1 MQRPPAWELTEAIHT
16 TAPAPPGYNP
26 LPATTFDVSS
36 SGAFQRPPAFAGNV
50 HIVKGTAQVLD
61 QEFQVRSSQ
70 LAQTLEH
77 ELAAARL
84 EVPTHPLPPAEA
96 IIRELGVRNTLMA
109 RKTAEFHRQTAL
121 GNTFYGSD
129 PLNRPL
135 NDFTARARTMER
147 PLKPDGIAFQTWSF
161 SYRAAHEARLLSQS
175 LQLLNQQQVNV
186 LNWLATVQANDQA
199 RIAAEQQAQ
208 RAAAELARI
217 NEQARLEALA
227 QAARVV
233 AEREQVAAEQ
243 HRQQAL
249 AEAARQ
255 QKEQEEIQAR
265 EEARLAALAEAQRLA
280 AEQAQIAADAAAQQI
295 AAEQARQQAQA
306 DAQRRMEERQLLAEK
321 TRQEKQQ
328 KALRKAQKRR
338 RKKARKTAREQARR
352 QAENALSGQ
361 SPVFANAGSM
371 AAFGPTFTG
380 PLGVFGNNPATTL
393 ALRTSLRTAVSLA
406 LAAISTAA
414 APVIV
419 GFAALLAPSKLGNG
433 DLYSAS
439 VPLSDL
445 APDLS
450 SDELYQLAAIGGE
463 VDLPVRLG
471 SSTIGDKIE
480 FVVVTTDGL
489 TVPANVPVRAAHFDA
504 RTNTYVSTASDT
516 NGPTLTWTP
525 LVNPLNPST
534 DLPQV
539 DSELPVYDGAEVVP
553 AEGRVDPFPELDRY
567 ELGGFITVFPIE
579 SGIPPLYVV
588 FSSPY
593 DGAFVRGKFSGRVF
607 NPNQAGGPVLD
618 LDWRSAVIS
627 RAGID
632 AVKLHIARLD
642 QSDANDVMIQRLE
655 EILSGRLA
663 FTDTDLRYYTHENR
677 ELERFRALGLS
688 DAFRPDRESPMW
700 NNAHTA
706 TLEDFKLEDNE
717 SLLYSKDA
725 IAAADKQ
732 DELFFRNLLKGG
744 KQ

>member
-1 MQRPPAWELTEAIHT
+1 MANPP
-16 TAPAPPGYNP
+16 
-26 LPATTFDVSS
+26 
-36 SGAFQRPPAFAGNV
+36 SGRLEIGINDAV
-50 HIVKGTAQVLD
+50 HIRGIAPRDTFIMPPSHSPRIPHGSGMFGHGHVMQMTAHSVQMITHAMQSNISVLESEY
-61 QEFQVRSSQ
+61 QTRTTQ
-70 LAQTLEH
+70 LPQTIEH
-77 ELAAARL
+77 ELATIRQ
-84 EVPTHPLPPAEA
+84 EGSNHYLPPTQAV
-96 IIRELGVRNTLMA
+96 IRELDIRNRLIA
-109 RKTAEFHRQTAL
+109 HKTAVLQQQSAIANQF
-121 GNTFYGSD
+121 FGSD
-129 PLNRPL
+129 PANKTLAE
-135 NDFTARARTMER
+135 FIQKASQME
-147 PLKPDGIAFQTWSF
+147 PQIKPYGIAIQAWTV
-161 SYRAAHEARLLSQS
+161 SYRAAHEVRLLSQTIDILS
-175 LQLLNQQQVNV
+175 RQNANYYT
-186 LNWLATVQANDQA
+186 WLAASQAND
-199 RIAAEQQAQ
+199 R
-208 RAAAELARI
+208 ELAR
-217 NEQARLEALA
+217 QT
-227 QAARVV
+227 
-233 AEREQVAAEQ
+233 AERARIAAEQ

-280 AEQAQIAADAAAQQI
+280 AEQAQITAEAIAQQI
-295 AAEQARQQAQA
+295 AAEQAR
-306 DAQRRMEERQLLAEK
+306 L
-321 TRQEKQQ
+321 
-328 KALRKAQKRR
+328 
-338 RKKARKTAREQARR
+338 
-352 QAENALSGQ
+352 QAENAPDGQ

-406 LAAISTAA
+406 LTGISTAV

-419 GFAALLAPSKLGNG
+419 GFAALLVPSKLGNS

-445 APDLS
+445 APDVS

-471 SSTIGDKIE
+471 SSTLGDKIE

-534 DLPQV
+534 DLPQA
-539 DSELPVYDGAEVVP
+539 DTDLPVYDGAEVDP
-553 AEGRVDPFPELDRY
+553 GEGRIDPFPELDRY

-627 RAGID
+627 RVGID

-655 EILSGRLA
+655 EFLSGRLA
-663 FTDTDLRYYTHENR
+663 FTDTDLRYYTHEIR

>member
-1 MQRPPAWELTEAIHT
+1 MELTEPVHT
-16 TAPAPPGYNP
+16 TAVAPPGYNP

-61 QEFQVRSSQ
+61 QEFQARASQ

-84 EVPTHPLPPAEA
+84 EVSTHPLPPAEA

-135 NDFTARARTMER
+135 NDFTARARMMER

-233 AEREQVAAEQ
+233 AERERVAAEQ

-295 AAEQARQQAQA
+295 AAEQARLQAQA
-306 DAQRRMEERQLLAEK
+306 DAQRRNEERWLLAEK

-328 KALRKAQKRR
+328 KALRKAQKKR
-338 RKKARKTAREQARR
+338 RKKARKIAREQARR

-371 AAFGPTFTG
+371 AAIGPTFTG

-419 GFAALLAPSKLGNG
+419 GFAALLVPSELGNG
-433 DLYSAS
+433 DLFAAS
-439 VPLSDL
+439 VPLSEL
-445 APDLS
+445 APDL
-450 SDELYQLAAIGGE
+450 DTDLYELATTGGE

-471 SSTIGDKIE
+471 SRTFGNTVE
-480 FVVVTTDGL
+480 VVVVSTDGV
-489 TVPANVPVRAAHFDA
+489 TVPSKVPVVLARFDVQK
-504 RTNTYVSTASDT
+504 NTYISTANASDSK
-516 NGPTLTWTP
+516 GPVVTWTP
-525 LVNPLNPST
+525 LVKPLNPST
-534 DLPQV
+534 DLPV
-539 DSELPVYDGAEVVP
+539 ADTDLPNYEGADVTPDS
-553 AEGRVDPFPELDRY
+553 GRIDPFPQLDQY
-567 ELGGFITVFPIE
+567 GFDGWVTVFPID
-579 SGIPPLYVV
+579 SGIPPIFTMFRDRRQDPGIASGIGQTVSGNWLGTAATQQGAPIPTQIADKLRGRE
-588 FSSPY
+588 FSSFR
-593 DGAFVRGKFSGRVF
+593 AFRKAFWKAVGDDQALFEQFTTFSKFDIKKGLSPTAPRSEQVGGKTKLDIHHVV
-607 NPNQAGGPVLD
+607 PIAEGGSVYD
-618 LDWRSAVIS
+618 LDNLRVLTPK
-627 RAGID
+627 R
-632 AVKLHIARLD
+632 HIETHSEMRK
-642 QSDANDVMIQRLE
+642 QKNEIQE
-655 EILSGRLA
+655 
-663 FTDTDLRYYTHENR
+663 
-677 ELERFRALGLS
+677 
-688 DAFRPDRESPMW
+688 
-700 NNAHTA
+700 
-706 TLEDFKLEDNE
+706 
-717 SLLYSKDA
+717 
-725 IAAADKQ
+725 
-732 DELFFRNLLKGG
+732 
-744 KQ
+744 

>member
-1 MQRPPAWELTEAIHT
+1 MQRPPAWELTEPVHT
-16 TAPAPPGYNP
+16 TAVAPPGYNP

-61 QEFQVRSSQ
+61 QEFQARASQ

-84 EVPTHPLPPAEA
+84 EVSTHPLPPAEA

-109 RKTAEFHRQTAL
+109 RKTAEYHRQTAL

-135 NDFTARARTMER
+135 NDFTARARMMER

-175 LQLLNQQQVNV
+175 LQMLNQQQVNV

-217 NEQARLEALA
+217 NEQARLAAL
-227 QAARVV
+227 
-233 AEREQVAAEQ
+233 E
-243 HRQQAL
+243 
-249 AEAARQ
+249 EAARL
-255 QKEQEEIQAR
+255 QKEQQETQAR
-265 EEARLAALAEAQRLA
+265 EQARLVALAEAQKLA
-280 AEQAQIAADAAAQQI
+280 DEQAQIAAEADARQI
-295 AAEQARQQAQA
+295 AAEQARQQAHA
-306 DAQRRMEERQLLAEK
+306 DAQRRIEERRLLAEK

-328 KALRKAQKRR
+328 KALRKAQKKR

-352 QAENALSGQ
+352 EAERALSGQ

-371 AAFGPTFTG
+371 AAIGPTFTG
-380 PLGVFGNNPATTL
+380 PLGVFGNSPATTL
-393 ALRTSLRTAVSLA
+393 AIRTSLRTAVSLA
-406 LAAISTAA
+406 LAAISTVA

-419 GFAALLAPSKLGNG
+419 GFAALLAPSKLGNS

-471 SSTIGDKIE
+471 SSTMGDKIE

-489 TVPANVPVRAAHFDA
+489 TVPANVPVRAARFDA

-516 NGPTLTWTP
+516 NGPTQTWTP
-525 LVNPLNPST
+525 LADPLNPST
-534 DLPQV
+534 DLPKA
-539 DSELPVYDGAEVVP
+539 DTDLPIYDGAEVVP
-553 AEGRVDPFPELDRY
+553 GEGRIDPFPELDRF
-567 ELGGFITVFPIE
+567 EFGGFITVFPIE
-579 SGIPPLYVV
+579 SGMPPTFTMFRDRRQEPGVV
-588 FSSPY
+588 FGLGKPASDSWLGEAANPQGAPIPEQIADRLRGREFSS
-593 DGAFVRGKFSGRVF
+593 F
-607 NPNQAGGPVLD
+607 
-618 LDWRSAVIS
+618 
-627 RAGID
+627 
-632 AVKLHIARLD
+632 
-642 QSDANDVMIQRLE
+642 
-655 EILSGRLA
+655 
-663 FTDTDLRYYTHENR
+663 
-677 ELERFRALGLS
+677 
-688 DAFRPDRESPMW
+688 DAFRRAFWRAVAKEKLLADQFTEINKVDIRKGLSPS
-700 NNAHTA
+700 TRFI
-706 TLEDFKLEDNE
+706 EQVGRRRKLEIHHIKPINE
-717 SLLYSKDA
+717 GGAVYDLANLTLLTPKQHIAKHSKKERSD
-725 IAAADKQ
+725 D
-732 DELFFRNLLKGG
+732 
-744 KQ
+744 

>member
-1 MQRPPAWELTEAIHT
+1 MQRPPAWELTEPVHT

-61 QEFQVRSSQ
+61 QEFQARASQ

-84 EVPTHPLPPAEA
+84 EVSTHPLPPAEA

-175 LQLLNQQQVNV
+175 LQMLNQQQVNV

-233 AEREQVAAEQ
+233 AERERVAAEQ

-295 AAEQARQQAQA
+295 AAEQARLQAQA
-306 DAQRRMEERQLLAEK
+306 DAQRRMEERRLLAEK

-338 RKKARKTAREQARR
+338 RKKARKNAREQARR

-361 SPVFANAGSM
+361 SAVFANAGSM

-406 LAAISTAA
+406 MAAISTAA

-471 SSTIGDKIE
+471 SSTMGDKIE
-480 FVVVTTDGL
+480 FAVVTTDGL
-489 TVPANVPVRAAHFDA
+489 TVPANVPVRVARFDA
-504 RTNTYVSTASDT
+504 RTNTYVSTASDA

-534 DLPQV
+534 DLPQA
-539 DSELPVYDGAEVVP
+539 DTDLPVYDGAEVDP
-553 AEGRVDPFPELDRY
+553 AEGRIDPFPELDRY

-593 DGAFVRGKFSGRVF
+593 DGGVEDGEHSGRAF
-607 NPNQAGGPVLD
+607 NPKETGGSILD
-618 LDWRSAVIS
+618 LAWTPVTATSEGATI
-627 RAGID
+627 
-632 AVKLHIARLD
+632 VKLHISRFPESA
-642 QSDANDVMIQRLE
+642 ANKVMIDRLE
-655 EILSGRLA
+655 KIISGELEI
-663 FTDTDLRYYTHENR
+663 TDTDKRFYTHELR
-677 ELERFRALGLS
+677 ELERFRALGYG
-688 DAFRPDRESPMW
+688 DTERPDPDSPVW
-700 NNAHTA
+700 NNVHTA
-706 TLEDFKLEDNE
+706 TLEDFKLKDDA
-717 SLLYSKDA
+717 SLLYTPEA
-725 IAAADKQ
+725 LAADAEQ
-732 DELFFRNLLKGG
+732 AERAYQQLLKEMW
-744 KQ
+744 K

>member
-1 MQRPPAWELTEAIHT
+1 MQRPPAWELTEPVHT

-61 QEFQVRSSQ
+61 QEFQTRASQ

-84 EVPTHPLPPAEA
+84 EVSTHPLPPAEA

-121 GNTFYGSD
+121 GNTFYGGD

-135 NDFTARARTMER
+135 NDFTARARAMER

-175 LQLLNQQQVNV
+175 LQMLNQQQVNV

-217 NEQARLEALA
+217 NEQARLA
-227 QAARVV
+227 
-233 AEREQVAAEQ
+233 
-243 HRQQAL
+243 AL
-249 AEAARQ
+249 AEAARL
-255 QKEQEEIQAR
+255 QKEQQETQAR
-265 EEARLAALAEAQRLA
+265 EQARLSALAEAQRLA
-280 AEQAQIAADAAAQQI
+280 NEQAQIAAEVAAQQI
-295 AAEQARQQAQA
+295 SAEQARLQAQA
-306 DAQRRMEERQLLAEK
+306 DVQRRNEERRQLAEK

-328 KALRKAQKRR
+328 KALRKAQKKR
-338 RKKARKTAREQARR
+338 RKKTRKTAREQTRR
-352 QAENALSGQ
+352 QTDNALSGQ

-380 PLGVFGNNPATTL
+380 PLGVFGNSPANTL
-393 ALRTSLRTAVSLA
+393 ALRASLRTAVSLA

-419 GFAALLAPSKLGNG
+419 GFAALLAPSELGNG

-471 SSTIGDKIE
+471 SSTMGDKVE

-489 TVPANVPVRAAHFDA
+489 TVPANVPVRAAHLDA

-534 DLPQV
+534 DLPQA
-539 DSELPVYDGAEVVP
+539 DTDLPIYDGAEVDP
-553 AEGRVDPFPELDRY
+553 AEGQIDPFPELDRY
-567 ELGGFITVFPIE
+567 KFGGFITVFPIE

-642 QSDANDVMIQRLE
+642 QSDANDLMIQRLE

-663 FTDTDLRYYTHENR
+663 FTDTDLRYYTHEIR